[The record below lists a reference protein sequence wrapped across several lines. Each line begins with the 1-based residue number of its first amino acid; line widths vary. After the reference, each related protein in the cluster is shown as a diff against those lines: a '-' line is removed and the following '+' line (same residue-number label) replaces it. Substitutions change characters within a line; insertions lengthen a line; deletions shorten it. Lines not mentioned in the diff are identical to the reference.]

1 YIERGIICMIY
12 LITGGARSGKS
23 SYAEAVAKHFSDD
36 VLYIATL
43 QPSDDEMQR
52 RIARHRAQRPPQW
65 RTMEVKLELPQTLQ
79 TASENIVLMD
89 CLSGFV
95 SNVLLEYEP
104 LGEEDA
110 IEKVL
115 EVITELITLLQT
127 TTKTV
132 IIVTNEVGY
141 GVVPPYPLGRWFRDA
156 LGLANGRVAK
166 CADAVALVVVGIPQT
181 LKGTCPD
188 VTF

>member
-1 YIERGIICMIY
+1 MTY
-12 LITGGARSGKS
+12 LITGGVRSGKS
-23 SYAEAVAKHFSDD
+23 SYAEALAKHFADE
-36 VLYIATL
+36 VVYIATL
-43 QPSDDEMQR
+43 QLSDEEMQR
-52 RIARHRAQRPPQW
+52 RIVKHKLQRPENW
-65 RTMEVKLELPQTLQ
+65 RTLEVKLELPQVIQ
-79 TASENIVLMD
+79 ESSENVVLLD

-95 SNVLLEYEP
+95 SNVLLEYERE
-104 LGEEDA
+104 GEDIV

-115 EVITELITLLQT
+115 ESITELINILQASN
-127 TTKTV
+127 KTI

-166 CADAVALVVVGIPQT
+166 IADAVAIVTVGIPQT
-181 LKGTCPD
+181 LKGTFPD